1 MRIRSFIPA
10 LFLVAALVLVALSY
24 RNAPEAPMVDE
35 SSTYIPRTEAVQW
48 MSLGHNSTA
57 ASLLWINGLV
67 AYGESLFT
75 GKTFRWVTHLADA
88 STRLDSL
95 FKTPYQFVGAVTPIS
110 EKDTSDIPVL
120 RRGVAQYPHD
130 WQLALMLS
138 LRLAEGPDKD
148 FRQAAEIMEVF
159 ASDTSVP
166 PHIRTLHQSF
176 YLQTQTTEIA
186 LAMIIDDCLNP
197 NYAGYRSSLLVKAAK
212 VLGRTPNVPAE
223 VAPVWAVLQPLID
236 HQLEPSQAFIQ
247 LKSLRL
253 NKAP

>member
-35 SSTYIPRTEAVQW
+35 SSSYIPRTEAVQW

-95 FKTPYQFVGAVTPIS
+95 FKTPYYFVSAITPID
-110 EKDTSDIPVL
+110 EKDTSDFPVL
-120 RRGVAQYPHD
+120 RRGIEKYPDD
-130 WQLALMLS
+130 WQLALS
-138 LRLAEGPDKD
+138 LAMRLAEGPSKNYVE
-148 FRQAAEIMEVF
+148 AGTIMERF
-159 ASDTSVP
+159 AADTSVP
-166 PHIRTLHQSF
+166 LYIRTIHKTFS
-176 YLQTQTTEIA
+176 LQADNADVA
-186 LAMIIDDCLNP
+186 LMIIVNDATNP
-197 NYAGYRSSLLVKAAK
+197 RYNAYVPGLFLKACRALRLK
-212 VLGRTPNVPAE
+212 ETAPERNV
-223 VAPVWAVLQPLID
+223 VWQTMFQLAQG
-236 HQLEPSQAFIQ
+236 QLEPQAAYTR
-247 LKSLRL
+247 LRTL
-253 NKAP
+253 QQSR